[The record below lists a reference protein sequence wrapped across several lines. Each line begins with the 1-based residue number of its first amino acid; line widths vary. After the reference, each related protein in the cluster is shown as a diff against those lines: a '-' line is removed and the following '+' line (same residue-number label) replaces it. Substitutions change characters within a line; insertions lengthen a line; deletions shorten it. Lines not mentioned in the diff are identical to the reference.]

1 MIYRGAKAQRIWTS
15 CGRRH
20 AAGRVVCRCW
30 PGGVPLLVAVTW
42 LAPQLP
48 LRTPAQ

>member
-1 MIYRGAKAQRIWTS
+1 MLVEVLCERWNWTVVRGWVGK
-15 CGRRH
+15 
-20 AAGRVVCRCW
+20 VVCRCW